1 MRPSATLAISAKA
14 AAMRKEGIDVISF
27 GAGEPDFDTP
37 QHIKQAAIEAINS
50 GFTKYTPA
58 SGTPELKEAIAEK
71 LKKENN
77 LDYSPSQIIV
87 SCGAKHSIYNALMA
101 ICDPGDEV
109 IIISPYW
116 VSYPEMVRLAGGVPV
131 IVETE
136 MENDY
141 LPSPDAIRSKI
152 SPKTKA
158 IIVNSPSNPTGSVCT
173 EEILR
178 EIGELAVE
186 GDFYI
191 ISDEIYEKLIYDGLR
206 HVSIAALDERFKER
220 TILING
226 VSKSYSM
233 TGWRIGYAAGPEEVI
248 SAMSR
253 IQSHST
259 SNPTSISQA
268 AALEALRGPQEEVER
283 MRAEFERRR
292 ELICGKLDEIEG
304 IRYFKPKGA
313 FYVFVDVSAFY
324 EKLGVRG
331 SVEFA
336 DHLLEKAKVAL
347 VPGVAFGDDRCVRL
361 SFATSDE
368 AIVEGLERIK
378 AALGGGR

>member
-71 LKKENN
+71 LKRENG